1 MIQLPIFKKPSLFV
15 IASVSLMLLVSCSSP
30 KKLIYFPD
38 LPYKAQLP
46 DLQPSPAVIQPDDIL
61 DIKISSPVNNEAGLR
76 LNAAALNYLVD
87 VEGNVEF
94 PLIGKVHVNGLT
106 IDSARKKIAAAAAVH
121 ALKPVVTM
129 RYTNFRFT
137 ILGEVK
143 APQTYT
149 VTNEKV
155 SILEALGY
163 AGDLT
168 QYAQRKEVRIIR
180 DSSGKR
186 EVGIVNLNEQT
197 VFTSPYYYLKRND
210 VIYVQPAKQK
220 SNADNLAR
228 VSSIIATI
236 SGILALALTVTSL
249 NK

>member
-1 MIQLPIFKKPSLFV
+1 MIRLSIFSKTFFVTVVSSL
-15 IASVSLMLLVSCSSP
+15 LLATISCTSA
-30 KKLIYFPD
+30 KKLVYFPD
-38 LPYKAQLP
+38 LPYKTQLP
-46 DLQPSPAVIQPDDIL
+46 DLQPSVPVIQPDDIL
-61 DIKISSPVNNEAGLR
+61 DIKISSAINTEAGLK
-76 LNAAALNYLVD
+76 LNTTALNYLVD
-87 VEGNVEF
+87 ADGNLEF
-94 PLIGKVHVNGLT
+94 PLIGKVKVNGLT
-106 IDSARKKIAAAAAVH
+106 IDSARKKITNAAAIYV
-121 ALKPVVTM
+121 LKPVVIM
-129 RYTNFRFT
+129 RYINFRFT
-137 ILGEVK
+137 VLGEVK
-143 APQTYT
+143 APQTYA
-149 VTNEKV
+149 VSNEKV

-186 EVGIVNLNEQT
+186 EVGIINLNEQT

-228 VSSIIATI
+228 VSSIVATI

-249 NK
+249 K